1 MFFKLEKAKK
11 KFKLI
16 VVPRQIKIQ
25 ITKRI
30 NTLCPV
36 LEFFVKKTKILDKI
50 SFFRVGV
57 GEVSQKCTILTNSR
71 TETKLGSNIDEN
83 FQKIDCLWK

>member
-25 ITKRI
+25 IIKRI

-36 LEFFVKKTKILDKI
+36 LEFFVKKTKILGKN
-50 SFFRVGV
+50 SFFRGWR
-57 GEVSQKCTILTNSR
+57 GGGRKNA
-71 TETKLGSNIDEN
+71 
-83 FQKIDCLWK
+83 